1 MTAQESALTNTP
13 HNSREAI
20 QNRLAIGLIPRLALV
35 LALLTRPGLALLAQ
49 GITLLFLMRADVPS
63 PAIAVRSWWT
73 VYGTLIDLGCLA
85 LLAWLVRREG
95 IRLLDLI
102 AFDKSKL
109 KTDILLGLGI
119 FIVVFPLTVFGGGML
134 ARLLAYGSLQPELPA
149 GAFVRTL
156 PLLGVLY
163 SRLLWWPLWSF
174 TEELT
179 FQGYALPRL
188 QALTK
193 STWVSVMLVSFC
205 WSIQHSFLP
214 WINLQHGAYLFL
226 TFMPLTIALQL
237 IYLRVH
243 RLTPLIIGHWLM
255 DLVSVL
261 FLLQVG

>member
-1 MTAQESALTNTP
+1 MIAEDSLITNALN
-13 HNSREAI
+13 NSPAAI
-20 QNRLAIGLIPRLALV
+20 QNRLAGGLIPRFSLV
-35 LALLTRPGLALLAQ
+35 LVLLARPGLALLAQ

-63 PAIAVRSWWT
+63 PAVAVRSWWT

-95 IRLLDLI
+95 IRLLDLLS
-102 AFDKSKL
+102 FDRSKL
-109 KTDILLGLGI
+109 KTDVLLGLGI
-119 FIVVFPLTVFGGGML
+119 FIVVFPLTVFGGGVL

-149 GAFVRTL
+149 GAFVRSL
-156 PLLGVLY
+156 PLLAVLY

-193 STWVSVMLVSFC
+193 STWFSVMLVSFC

-237 IYLRVH
+237 IYMRVR